1 MIISVNS
8 NDLHNGICY
17 LFFEVQTEILNI
29 NYMSFQLQ
37 RVSNWNLK
45 DHTAQTKQTSN
56 IWSQAFHCK
65 YWHVW
70 HLIGFQ
76 TPPKVLSGNN
86 FHCFFC
92 GGGDSGQ
99 DWDRACA
106 GPRLGSSGRSLGSRY
121 VGQCTQGQDERWA
134 TDVRVGVSSWDD
146 TNLMGENG
154 GWGRYTAK
162 CTSKYVDCITFGLAE
177 MRGVGGWII
186 LN

>member
-1 MIISVNS
+1 
-8 NDLHNGICY
+8 
-17 LFFEVQTEILNI
+17 
-29 NYMSFQLQ
+29 MSFQLQ

-45 DHTAQTKQTSN
+45 EHTAQTKQTSN

-146 TNLMGENG
+146 TNLYGWERRLRTLHSKVHKQIRGLHNIWACWDARCRRVDNIKLDFREAGHEG
-154 GWGRYTAK
+154 G
-162 CTSKYVDCITFGLAE
+162 
-177 MRGVGGWII
+177 I
-186 LN
+186 LVVLSE